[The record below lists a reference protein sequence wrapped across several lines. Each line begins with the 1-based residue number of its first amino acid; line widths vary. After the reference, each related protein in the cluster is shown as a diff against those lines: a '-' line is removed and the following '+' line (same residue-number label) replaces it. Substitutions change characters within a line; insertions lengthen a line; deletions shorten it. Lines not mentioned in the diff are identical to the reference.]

1 MEYKLN
7 LSSTEN
13 KDLISYCNL
22 NDLRISEVIKKSYL
36 EGFNIERYGLLN
48 TGGTREKQV
57 EKEVIVEKRVEIPV
71 EVIKEVV
78 KIEYVEVEKLN
89 ELLKL
94 DKKKSNFVAVLV
106 KPNEDILEK
115 IKHLPF
121 DYYQIYDCT
130 PEEIKM
136 IKKKYNRKIITALTI
151 KDKSDVQKYLL
162 FSEVTDI
169 YLFDSK
175 GYEKSM
181 TFDHNLIQKIK
192 VSKPLMIA
200 GNIQINDNLE
210 NYKKIADI
218 IDISG
223 GLETSG
229 VKDKSK
235 IDIFLNKVKNET

>member
-1 MEYKLN
+1 MKGCKICGISDLDTLNFIINHPYPPQFIGFICNYKKC
-7 LSSTEN
+7 S
-13 KDLISYCNL
+13 
-22 NDLRISEVIKKSYL
+22 R
-36 EGFNIERYGLLN
+36 
-48 TGGTREKQV
+48 
-57 EKEVIVEKRVEIPV
+57 
-71 EVIKEVV
+71 
-78 KIEYVEVEKLN
+78 YVEAEQLN

-106 KPNEDILEK
+106 RPDETILEE

-121 DYYQIYDCT
+121 DYYQIYDST
-130 PEEIKM
+130 PDEIKE
-136 IKKKYNRKIITALTI
+136 IKQKYNKKIITALTI
-151 KDKSDVQKYLL
+151 KDETDVEKYQL

-181 TFDHNLIQKIK
+181 SFDHSLIEKIK
-192 VSKPLMIA
+192 INKPLMIA
-200 GNIQINDNLE
+200 GNIQVNDNLE

>member
-1 MEYKLN
+1 MIKGSKICGISDLDTLN
-7 LSSTEN
+7 FIIN
-13 KDLISYCNL
+13 HPYPPQFIGFICNY
-22 NDLRISEVIKKSYL
+22 KKSS
-36 EGFNIERYGLLN
+36 R
-48 TGGTREKQV
+48 
-57 EKEVIVEKRVEIPV
+57 
-71 EVIKEVV
+71 
-78 KIEYVEVEKLN
+78 YVEVEKLN
-89 ELLKL
+89 ELLTL

-106 KPNEDILEK
+106 KPDEKILEK

-121 DYYQIYDCT
+121 DYYQVYDCT
-130 PEEIKM
+130 PEEIKE
-136 IKKKYNRKIITALTI
+136 IKQKYNKKIITALTI
-151 KDKSDVQKYLL
+151 KDETDVEKYQL

-181 TFDHNLIQKIK
+181 AFDHSLIKKIK
-192 VSKPLMIA
+192 INKPLMIA
-200 GNIQINDNLE
+200 GNIQLNDNLE

-235 IDIFLNKVKNET
+235 INIFLNKIEQVQNET